1 MSYTPTNTTT
11 GPKKRK
17 EDESSNSPVLD
28 WDRIIHK
35 NVRAS
40 DNEPIGTVIAIPDDR
55 DTIILTTEGSRGEF
69 EIPKSKVQGFNGA
82 EVILDLPASEI
93 LSSYKVER
101 TDAFEAQE
109 GKLLEKSREGEQKEQ
124 QEDITRSS
132 KYLIKQER
140 KQIEEQKIT
149 ETRIQKSDTAIDNPK
164 LQKQITPVTEEKQV
178 VLYDN
183 GSDIN
188 RRNTAITSTTA
199 SLPVPK
205 QQQQQQ
211 HLQTRRRRIIPFGWS
226 SSIPEPRST
235 LLLVGVTA
243 GVLTAGVIAWYYARR
258 RMREKAEQEL

>member
-1 MSYTPTNTTT
+1 
-11 GPKKRK
+11 
-17 EDESSNSPVLD
+17 
-28 WDRIIHK
+28 
-35 NVRAS
+35 
-40 DNEPIGTVIAIPDDR
+40 
-55 DTIILTTEGSRGEF
+55 
-69 EIPKSKVQGFNGA
+69 
-82 EVILDLPASEI
+82 
-93 LSSYKVER
+93 VER

-205 QQQQQQ
+205 QQQQ
-211 HLQTRRRRIIPFGWS
+211 HLQTRRRRIIPFGS